1 MESTKIRNTLGW
13 SQKKKFEEGL
23 KKTIDWYLE
32 NKEWWMNLDQ
42 KMLGATPWK

>member
-13 SQKKKFEEGL
+13 SQKEKFEEGL

-42 KMLGATPWK
+42 KILDSTPWK